1 VVREIEALEP
11 LQLSL
16 LSQHRRVPP
25 CGAAGGEPGAVGA
38 QRRIRL
44 DGTVEELEGTCA
56 IDLEPGDRCVV
67 ETPGG
72 GGWGRS
78 TT

>member
-1 VVREIEALEP
+1 
-11 LQLSL
+11 
-16 LSQHRRVPP
+16 VPP

-38 QRRIRL
+38 QRLVRRGGRI
-44 DGTVEELEGTCA
+44 EELEGTCA
-56 IDLEPGDRCVV
+56 ADLDPGDRLIV

-78 TT
+78 ES